1 MADILREAGSLPSRM
16 VSSVDEEYRFLLNTF
31 GECGPSPEA
40 KCSTCQEYLIM
51 THEVRAPPG
60 WRPMTYNGHY
70 SGMGHV
76 HNSAG
81 YPKTLS
87 GRDAASGS
95 EASSTPEPS
104 DRYKPADG
112 YGPLPPLSPNPS
124 DVDEAEMKARERA
137 ERKEAE
143 EAILIQLRA
152 ERERAISDEV
162 RRKQAEQEEQERE
175 QREKLRWDCR
185 YAPSSMRS
193 TAPQE
198 PEEGVWYSH
207 AL

>member
-1 MADILREAGSLPSRM
+1 M
-16 VSSVDEEYRFLLNTF
+16 VLV
-31 GECGPSPEA
+31 SP
-40 KCSTCQEYLIM
+40 L
-51 THEVRAPPG
+51 VRAPPG

-70 SGMGHV
+70 SGMGHA
-76 HNSAG
+76 HKCAG

-87 GRDAASGS
+87 GS
-95 EASSTPEPS
+95 EATSGSTPEPS

-112 YGPLPPLSPNPS
+112 YGPLPALSPSPS
-124 DVDEAEMKARERA
+124 DIDPEEKQARERA
-137 ERKEAE
+137 ERAEAE
-143 EAILIQLRA
+143 KAILIELRA
-152 ERERAISDEV
+152 EQERAILHEV
-162 RRKQAEQEEQERE
+162 RRKQAKEEEQERE
-175 QREKLRWDCR
+175 HREKLRWDRR